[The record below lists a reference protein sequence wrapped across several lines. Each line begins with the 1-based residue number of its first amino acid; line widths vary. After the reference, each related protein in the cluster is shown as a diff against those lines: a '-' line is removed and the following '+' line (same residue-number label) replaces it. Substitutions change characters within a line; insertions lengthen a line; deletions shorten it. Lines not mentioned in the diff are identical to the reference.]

1 MMEKYK
7 KLSLKNDE
15 DSDNLVDHL
24 NKDWTIFKEFPGWVV
39 MFKNQQ
45 LSEGALFEKLSK
57 ILSRPEVETMTIEE
71 FEVLWNE
78 AGGNLNA
85 SVSPAAE
92 LEKPVFRPHREWFEM
107 LKEPLRSQ
115 ALDALGKFPLEE
127 KISSS
132 MSEAFSAAFSWKGVG
147 EIDKWGGV
155 YDFFEGRGIA
165 LSDSEY
171 NAGYALAKQCAPDGW
186 EQQGAGE

>member
-1 MMEKYK
+1 MEKYK

-57 ILSRPEVETMTIEE
+57 ILSRPEVETMTIEQ